1 MMIRFISSFI
11 FLNPIICF
19 RIMYSVQHR
28 LHTSNSMSEVEI
40 EEIKLPKQTEYI
52 GDEMSE
58 WDGYMVLEIKCFVL
72 KCTELYLVIIG
83 WI

>member
-1 MMIRFISSFI
+1 MMIRFFTSFI

-19 RIMYSVQHR
+19 RIMYSVHHR

-58 WDGYMVLEIKCFVL
+58 WDGYMVLEIK
-72 KCTELYLVIIG
+72 Y
-83 WI
+83 